1 MKAQI
6 IKNILLFFALYSTYC
21 SVVYSDL
28 LKVKMSHLIQVV
40 DEDGKNIENAEISI
54 TFHHTSAQRQKT
66 GSRFHTKELV
76 ISGGKSAEI
85 TSEGL
90 KFTIINVNS
99 EGYWNASKYYDWDE
113 KDRIDGKT
121 DGSPN
126 GHYKKEFTIVLRK
139 KENPRPMFVHK
150 SKYHATRTFNTPMGY
165 DFEVGDLVE
174 PFGTGKTTDLIFT
187 LHQDKKE
194 GKAYSHRLEMTFPQ
208 PEDGLIIINKEPGS
222 ESKLLL
228 GAIAPE
234 NGYIPE
240 LNYTKGVEK
249 RGWKFWVFQRPS
261 KEDLGNVEGYWFRTR
276 TEQNPENG
284 EIKARYGKINGP
296 ITFLVDELGGAF
308 YFTYYFSP
316 NQSRSLEWNGESLV
330 PNANLQSVN
339 KR

>member
-1 MKAQI
+1 MK
-6 IKNILLFFALYSTYC
+6 ILYFIFSI
-21 SVVYSDL
+21 VVIPPCLAINLDL
-28 LKVKMSHLIQVV
+28 LKDNLTVHLEVV
-40 DEDGKNIENAEISI
+40 DVDGNPIPGAKLELYF
-54 TFHHTSAQRQKT
+54 THTGLQRQVS
-66 GSRFHTKELV
+66 GDRTKVFKREFDGEEKV
-76 ISGGKSAEI
+76 TIKYKSYKSIGIRAKKEEYWP
-85 TSEGL
+85 SFMRYN
-90 KFTIINVNS
+90 FTQ
-99 EGYWNASKYYDWDE
+99 
-113 KDRIDGKT
+113 KDRTDRET

-126 GHYKKEFTIVLRK
+126 GHYQKEFTIVLRK

-228 GAIAPE
+228 GAVAPE
-234 NGYIPE
+234 NGYVPE

-261 KEDLGNVEGYWFRTR
+261 KEELENVEGYWFRTR
-276 TEQNPENG
+276 TEKNPENG
-284 EIKARYGKINGP
+284 EIKSRYGKINGP

-316 NQSRSLEWNGESLV
+316 NQSRLLEWNGESLV
-330 PNANLQSVN
+330 PNANLQSVK